1 MAGMLGLLFQRS
13 LDRADETGDIPAH
26 ASIADCSMPTLIRLF
41 VVLLVLVGLAFGAM
55 VALVATVTPRDKQVT
70 IRIPARDLVPA
81 PDRDPLVRR
90 EIDTSR
96 PAAPADT
103 PAAPADATA
112 APAAAPAG
120 NADQDGVVTLQPG
133 TE

>member
-1 MAGMLGLLFQRS
+1 
-13 LDRADETGDIPAH
+13 
-26 ASIADCSMPTLIRLF
+26 MPTLIRLF

-96 PAAPADT
+96 PAAPAETPPADT

-120 NADQDGVVTLQPG
+120 GADQDGVVTLQPG